1 MDTPIIQPWWRRKPA
16 RRIATAIAAAA
27 LVAVCIAFFGRASRT
42 LRVRADG
49 VSLAKVERGVFRDVI
64 PLRGNVV
71 PLEVVY
77 LDAIEGGRVERVF
90 VQPGDTVA
98 FGQPVVRLSNTA
110 LELEV
115 LDRQARLIE
124 SVTQLQSYQT
134 QLEQNRLDNQKSL
147 ERIDYDIQRL
157 QRTVGRQRELANAGL
172 IARDVSDAAS
182 DELAYQKSL
191 RPLQAQGNRQQED
204 LRQRQVPQIR
214 AQIEKL
220 QKDMSVTADKLDNL
234 VVRAPIDGHMTS
246 IDLKVGETFAPGQ
259 RLGEITHD
267 SGFKIVAGVDE
278 YYLGR
283 VRNDQTA
290 VVEVGGKP
298 HALRVERV
306 RPQVTKGMFDVEL
319 RFEGAAPPGLLPG
332 QAVNG
337 TLALGADTSAI
348 VLEAGPFLEASGGS
362 WAFVVA
368 NDGHTAERRPIRL
381 GRRSARQ
388 VEIAA
393 GLTPGDTVV
402 ISDYS
407 RLGRIDRLELVH

>member
-1 MDTPIIQPWWRRKPA
+1 MDSPIIQPWWRKKPA
-16 RRIATAIAAAA
+16 RRLTPVIAAVALIAA
-27 LVAVCIAFFGRASRT
+27 SVAFFGKPSRT
-42 LRVRADG
+42 LRLRADG
-49 VSLAKVERGVFRDVI
+49 VSLAKVERGVFRDII
-64 PLRGNVV
+64 PLRGKVV

-90 VQPGDTVA
+90 VQPGDRVT

-134 QLEQNRLDNQKSL
+134 QLEQNRLDNRKSL
-147 ERIDYDIQRL
+147 EQIDYNIQRL

-182 DELAYQKSL
+182 DELAYQQSL
-191 RPLQAQGNRQQED
+191 RPLQAQGNRQQEA

-214 AQIEKL
+214 TQIEKL
-220 QKDMSVTADKLDNL
+220 QKDMSVTADKLENL
-234 VVRAPIDGHMTS
+234 VVRAPIDGHMTA
-246 IDLKVGETFAPGQ
+246 IDLKVGETFTPGQ

-267 SGFKIVAGVDE
+267 SGFKILAAVDE

-283 VRNDQTA
+283 VRQEQEA
-290 VVEVGGKP
+290 QVEVGGARR
-298 HALRVERV
+298 ALRVERV
-306 RPQVTKGMFDVEL
+306 HPQVSKGTFDVEL
-319 RFEGAAPPGLLPG
+319 RFDGAAPAGLLPG
-332 QAVNG
+332 QAVDG
-337 TLALGADTSAI
+337 TLSLGADTQTV
-348 VLEAGPFLEASGGS
+348 VLTAGPFLEASGGS

-368 NDGHTAERRPIRL
+368 NDGRTAERRPIRL

-393 GLTPGDTVV
+393 GLSPGDTVIV
-402 ISDYS
+402 SDYS
-407 RLGRIDRLELVH
+407 RLGPVDRLELVN

>member
-1 MDTPIIQPWWRRKPA
+1 MDSPIIQPWWRKKPA
-16 RRIATAIAAAA
+16 RRLTPLIAAVALIAA
-27 LVAVCIAFFGRASRT
+27 CVAFFGKPSRT
-42 LRVRADG
+42 LRLRADG
-49 VSLAKVERGVFRDVI
+49 VSLAKVERGVFRDII
-64 PLRGNVV
+64 PLRGKVV

-90 VQPGDTVA
+90 VQPGDRVA

-147 ERIDYDIQRL
+147 EQIDYNIQRL

-182 DELAYQKSL
+182 DELAYQQAL
-191 RPLQAQGNRQQED
+191 RPLQAQGNRQQEA

-234 VVRAPIDGHMTS
+234 VVRAPIEGHMTA
-246 IDLKVGETFAPGQ
+246 IDLKVGETFTPGQ

-267 SGFKIVAGVDE
+267 SGFKILAAVDE

-283 VRNDQTA
+283 VRPEQEA
-290 VVEVGGKP
+290 QVEIGRERR
-298 HALRVERV
+298 ALRVERV
-306 RPQVTKGMFDVEL
+306 HPQVTKGTFDVEL
-319 RFEGAAPPGLLPG
+319 RFDGATPAGLLPG
-332 QAVNG
+332 QAVDG
-337 TLALGADTSAI
+337 TLSLGADTRTV
-348 VLEAGPFLEASGGS
+348 VLTAGPFLEASGGS

-368 NDGHTAERRPIRL
+368 NDGRTAERRPIRL

-393 GLTPGDTVV
+393 GLSPGDTVIV
-402 ISDYS
+402 SDYS
-407 RLGRIDRLELVH
+407 SLARVDRLELVN